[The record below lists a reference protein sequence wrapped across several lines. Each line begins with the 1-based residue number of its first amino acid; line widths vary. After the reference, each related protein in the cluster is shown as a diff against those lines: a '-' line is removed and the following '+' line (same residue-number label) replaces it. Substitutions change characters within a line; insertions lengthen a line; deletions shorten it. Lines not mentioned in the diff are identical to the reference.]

1 MADKTIED
9 AVKALLGEIDA
20 LLKPRGFRKQ
30 GHRFRRQSGGNA
42 GLIELQR
49 SQSSSRERVR
59 FTFNVGV
66 ICGRLLDEYEPPASK
81 AGVIH
86 AHLRMRIGEFLTAPM
101 DKWWDLT
108 ADASLADLIAEL
120 APLLDLAAGY
130 LADHLDDAQLIALWR
145 SGRSPGVTDG
155 RRQDYLRELTAA

>member
-1 MADKTIED
+1 MADKIIED

-30 GHRFRRQSGGNA
+30 GHRFRRLSGGNA

-49 SQSSSRERVR
+49 SQSSSRDRVR
-59 FTFNVGV
+59 FTLNVGV
-66 ICGRLLDEYEPPASK
+66 ICGRLLDEDRPPASK
-81 AGVIH
+81 GGVFN
-86 AHLRMRIGEFLTAPM
+86 AHLRMRIGEFLATPT

-108 ADASLADLIAEL
+108 ADASPADLVAEL
-120 APLLDLAAGY
+120 TPLLDLAAEY
-130 LADHLDDAQLIALWR
+130 LAEHLDDAQLIALWR